1 MGTWEL
7 NRGLPAAAAS
17 AVLLGM
23 TPILGKLAILGGL
36 PPLTVVALRTAGATS
51 LLFLVLILFRRQS
64 FYIYPVGLL
73 ACFLAGLING
83 TGSIFYY
90 TGLARIDASLAQ
102 LLYSLYPI
110 FVAVLLYLDGYR
122 YTPMTILRIG
132 LSIPAVLLLTSPTAS
147 SSDLIGSLMLIAA
160 GLLYALH
167 IPINQ
172 RVLYDAPAP
181 TVTFY
186 TLVAMTLVVIPPAF
200 IFRSATASWGEAA
213 LWPVAGL
220 TLVTFLSRLSLFTG
234 VKYLGG
240 LDTALIGLGEIVVTL
255 ALAFLLLD
263 ESLTAAQWIGAL
275 LLISAIILLPFDQ
288 RERGKLPIGGWL
300 RWLLPH
306 ARYTRQPETESTSPL
321 KGEEVDER
329 PRTSPVQ
336 D

>member
-1 MGTWEL
+1 MRAWEL

-17 AVLLGM
+17 AALLGM
-23 TPILGKLAILGGL
+23 TPILGKLAILAGL

-51 LLFLVLILFRRQS
+51 LLFLVLVLFRRQS
-64 FYIYPVGLL
+64 FYIYPLGLF

-110 FVAVLLYLDGYR
+110 FVALLLYLDGYR

-147 SSDLIGSLMLIAA
+147 SSDLMGSLMLIAA

-186 TLVAMTLVVIPPAF
+186 TLVAMTLVVIPPAL
-200 IFRSATASWGEAA
+200 IFRSPTASWEAAA

-240 LDTALIGLGEIVVTL
+240 LDTALIGLGEIIVTL
-255 ALAFLLLD
+255 VLAFLWLN
-263 ESLTAAQWIGAL
+263 ESLTTAQWIGAL

-300 RWLLPH
+300 RWILPH
-306 ARYTRQPETESTSPL
+306 ARYTQKPDSEATSRPNREDVDQQPETSQAL
-321 KGEEVDER
+321 D
-329 PRTSPVQ
+329 
-336 D
+336 